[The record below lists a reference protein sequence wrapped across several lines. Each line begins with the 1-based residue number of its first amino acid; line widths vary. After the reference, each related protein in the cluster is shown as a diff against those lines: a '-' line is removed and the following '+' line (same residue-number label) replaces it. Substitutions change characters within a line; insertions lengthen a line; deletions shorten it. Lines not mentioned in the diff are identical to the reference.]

1 MKFIVITGLSGA
13 GKSQA
18 VKFLEDLG
26 FFCVDNL
33 PPALILKFAEICS
46 QSRGP
51 IDKVAI
57 VTDIRGGKFFDQ
69 LQSSLD
75 ELQKE
80 GFNYDILFLEA
91 SDETLIKRFKSSRRM
106 HPLAVDGRIIRGI
119 NAERRKLEEIKAKA
133 TYIIDTTNMS
143 TSQLK
148 QEIIHLFVEGGKTER
163 LMINVI
169 SFGFKYGIPLD
180 ADLVFDVRFLPNP
193 YYVESLK
200 KLSGNDYEVREYVMK
215 WPEALVFMNKLMDI
229 IEFLIP
235 YYIKEGKTQ
244 LVVAI
249 GCTGGRHRSVTIAN
263 LFSSKL
269 KEKEHRVIIEHR
281 DIDEEGNKNLR
292 RE

>member
-1 MKFIVITGLSGA
+1 MRFIIITGLSGA

-46 QSRGP
+46 QSRGS
-51 IDKVAI
+51 IVKIAI

-91 SDETLIKRFKSSRRM
+91 SDETLIKRFKTSRRM

-133 TYIIDTTNMS
+133 AYIIDTTNMS
-143 TSQLK
+143 TAQLK
-148 QEIIHLFVEGGKTER
+148 QEIIHLFIEGGKTER

-193 YYVESLK
+193 YYIESLK
-200 KLSGNDYEVREYVMK
+200 KQSGNDDEVRDYVMK
-215 WPEALVFMNKLMDI
+215 WPEALVFMSKLNDMV
-229 IEFLIP
+229 EFLIP

-244 LVVAI
+244 LVVAV

-263 LFSSKL
+263 LLSLKL
-269 KEKEHRVIIEHR
+269 KEEEHRVLVEHR
-281 DIDEEGNKNLR
+281 DIDEDDN
-292 RE
+292 

>member
-215 WPEALVFMNKLMDI
+215 WPEALVFMNKLMDM

>member
-1 MKFIVITGLSGA
+1 MRFIIITGLSGA

-46 QSRGP
+46 QSRGF
-51 IDKVAI
+51 IDKIAI

-91 SDETLIKRFKSSRRM
+91 SDETLIKRFKTSRRM

-119 NAERRKLEEIKAKA
+119 NAERTKLEEIKAKA

-148 QEIIHLFVEGGKTER
+148 QEIIHLFIEGGKTER
-163 LMINVI
+163 LIINVI

-193 YYVESLK
+193 YYIESLK
-200 KLSGNDYEVREYVMK
+200 KLSGNDDEVSEYVMK
-215 WPEALVFMNKLMDI
+215 WPEAAVFMDKLIDMV
-229 IEFLIP
+229 EFLIP

-263 LFSSKL
+263 LLNLKL
-269 KEKEHRVIIEHR
+269 KEKEHRVILEHR
-281 DIDEEGNKNLR
+281 DIDEESY
-292 RE
+292 

>member
-1 MKFIVITGLSGA
+1 MRFIIITGLSGA

-46 QSRGP
+46 QSRGS
-51 IDKVAI
+51 IDKIAI

-91 SDETLIKRFKSSRRM
+91 SDETLIKRFKTSRRM
-106 HPLAVDGRIIRGI
+106 HPLAIDGRVIRGI

-163 LMINVI
+163 LMVNVI

-193 YYVESLK
+193 YYIESLK
-200 KLSGNDYEVREYVMK
+200 KLSGNDDEVREYVMK
-215 WPEALVFMNKLMDI
+215 WPEAVVFMSKLIDMT
-229 IEFLIP
+229 EFLIP

-244 LVVAI
+244 LVVAV

-263 LFSSKL
+263 LLSLKL
-269 KEKEHRVIIEHR
+269 KEKEHRVIVEHR
-281 DIDEEGNKNLR
+281 DIDEEEN
-292 RE
+292 

>member
-1 MKFIVITGLSGA
+1 MKFIIITGLSGA

-26 FFCVDNL
+26 YFCVDNL

-46 QSRGP
+46 QSRGS
-51 IDKVAI
+51 IDKIAI

-91 SDETLIKRFKSSRRM
+91 SDETLIKRFKTSRRM

-119 NAERRKLEEIKAKA
+119 NAERRKLEEIKEKA
-133 TYIIDTTNMS
+133 TYILDTTNMS
-143 TSQLK
+143 TTQLK
-148 QEIIHLFVEGGKTER
+148 QEIIHLFVEGGKTEK
-163 LMINVI
+163 LMIHVI

-180 ADLVFDVRFLPNP
+180 SDLVFDVRFLPNP
-193 YYVESLK
+193 YYIESLK
-200 KLSGNDYEVREYVMK
+200 KLSGNDREVREYVMK
-215 WPEALVFMNKLMDI
+215 WPEAIIFSDKLIDM
-229 IEFLIP
+229 IEYLIP

-244 LVVAI
+244 LVIAI

-263 LFSSKL
+263 LLSKTL
-269 KEKEHRVIIEHR
+269 KEKEHRVITDHR
-281 DIDEEGNKNLR
+281 DIDEEDNKRLR